1 MHLLHIIELSYDR
14 IAVNPEYRDK
24 KVITLEHLLDLEKN
38 FLSSVHKFIQVTPI
52 LDWNQSKRG
61 IMLWKFIAHEDYMEY
76 MKSVLQDGLSA
87 TKYLSLSISAWQ
99 SGSYITE
106 YSYET
111 TYKELLT
118 TEEALNIIE
127 RVRKERSFWAQ
138 DFDLPERMAAFVL
151 LSSDKEGRNEI
162 EVTAV
167 NTLVERWKEDFSR

>member
-1 MHLLHIIELSYDR
+1 
-14 IAVNPEYRDK
+14 
-24 KVITLEHLLDLEKN
+24 
-38 FLSSVHKFIQVTPI
+38 
-52 LDWNQSKRG
+52 
-61 IMLWKFIAHEDYMEY
+61 MEY

-118 TEEALNIIE
+118 TEKALNIIE
-127 RVRKERSFWAQ
+127 RVRKERGFWAQ

-151 LSSDKEGRNEI
+151 LSSDKEGRTEI
-162 EVTAV
+162 GAASV
-167 NTLVERWKEDFSR
+167 NALVERWKEDFSR